1 MKLSTIY
8 TIIRNRKATMPDGSY
23 VASLFRDGKDR
34 MIQKVG
40 EEGTEVVIAA
50 KNTDKRRQVEEITD
64 LVFHTFILMV
74 QLGITIQDIEKEL
87 DKRSKE
93 RS

>member
-1 MKLSTIY
+1 
-8 TIIRNRKATMPDGSY
+8 MPDGSY